1 VLGSWALHALLPLFA
16 GTLPQTVTVA
26 VDGASPSSP
35 PRLRERS
42 ASSSAPWSRR
52 SGRAI
57 GLSESL
63 KTSGRT
69 TTARRATRV
78 RTTLVVA
85 QVALAVVLL
94 SAAGLM
100 LNSVMKLSRVGT
112 GFAADHVLTT
122 RIALSGSNYAPA
134 AAASPSPRSCWRACA
149 RRPA

>member
-1 VLGSWALHALLPLFA
+1 MQATLGLVFGA
-16 GTLPQTVTVA
+16 VVA
-26 VDGASPSSP
+26 AQRPGD
-35 PRLRERS
+35 R
-42 ASSSAPWSRR
+42 
-52 SGRAI
+52 
-57 GLSESL
+57 LSESL

-69 TTARRATRV
+69 TTARRATRA

-134 AAASPSPRSCWRACA
+134 AARIAFASDLLARVRSSPGVGDAALTSTHPLRRDPRRQRHRG
-149 RRPA
+149 RRPPQESRRDS